1 MRPFAKIVNGYH
13 YICNY
18 NYFRNIIFLRS
29 LLYEISIMNFIKT
42 GLFFTPE
49 VFTLCKKYEGQ
60 EGGGLGVLSFD
71 KTVFGIN
78 KASVRLF

>member
-18 NYFRNIIFLRS
+18 NYFRNISFSRS

-42 GLFFTPE
+42 GLIFTPE
-49 VFTLCKKYEGQ
+49 VLLYVKNMRAKR
-60 EGGGLGVLSFD
+60 GGTLGVLSFD

-78 KASVRLF
+78 KARVRLF